1 VPDGAAVLDLDEI
14 RATLKDRLSSY
25 KVPRY
30 LVVIDEEDVPTTPSL
45 KVRKPALRELVE
57 RSIRD

>member
-1 VPDGAAVLDLDEI
+1 
-14 RATLKDRLSSY
+14 
-25 KVPRY
+25 
-30 LVVIDEEDVPTTPSL
+30 VVDEEDVPTTPSL